1 MMKSFAAAVMFFC
14 SLSAQTLT
22 PSEALEKIRASYSTM
37 TDVSALFTQHV
48 QMKFK
53 RGSQTVS
60 GSVKIKKGNKYRLET
75 EQQTIVSN
83 GVTVWMF
90 TPRTKQV
97 IIDAV
102 KQHRAQFSPDKFLL
116 GLPKEFTAGSIEKDS
131 LDIILTLLP
140 TSTSSMASVMKQM
153 RVWADPQSWIFRT
166 VEVTDKNSTVTTYA
180 LSDIRFNKGISDSI
194 FIFDVTEDMKVV
206 DMKTLK

>member
-1 MMKSFAAAVMFFC
+1 MMKYLAAVVIFFC
-14 SLSAQTLT
+14 TVSAQAPT
-22 PSEALEKIRASYSTM
+22 PVEALEKVRATYSKM

-75 EQQTIVSN
+75 EMQTIVTN
-83 GVTVWMF
+83 GVTVWMY

-97 IIDAV
+97 IRDV
-102 KQHRAQFSPDKFLL
+102 FKQHRNQFSPDKFLL
-116 GLPKEFTAGSIEKDS
+116 GLPKEFTARSLENDS
-131 LDIILTLLP
+131 NDIILTLQPSASSTLSSAM
-140 TSTSSMASVMKQM
+140 TSL
-153 RVWADPQSWIFRT
+153 RIWIDPSTWIFRT

-180 LSDIRFNKGISDSI
+180 LSEIRFNKGIVDTM
-194 FIFDVTEDMKVV
+194 FNFDVTAEMKVV
-206 DMKTLK
+206 DMQTLK